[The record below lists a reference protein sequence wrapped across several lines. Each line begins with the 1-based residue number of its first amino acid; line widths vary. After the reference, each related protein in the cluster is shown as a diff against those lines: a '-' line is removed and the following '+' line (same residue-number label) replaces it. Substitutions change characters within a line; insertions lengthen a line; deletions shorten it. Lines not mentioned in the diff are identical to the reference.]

1 MIAERFDKFYLV
13 GIGGI
18 GMSAIARL
26 LLQRGFEVAGYDKT
40 PSELTRALEAEG
52 ARVSFENQPELAIPL
67 EMRDAAR
74 TLVIYTPAVPA
85 THAVPA
91 WFAAQGFEMVKRAR
105 ALGMITADGITMAI
119 AGTHGKTTTTT
130 LLAHLL
136 ATAGY
141 EFTALL
147 GGVSSN
153 YNSNLL
159 SRGTRYFVTE
169 ADEFDRSFL
178 QLRPAYAAITSM
190 DADHLDIYGEPAAL
204 HQAYTEFAALCTNL
218 LVYRAG
224 MPLPLPSNCASN
236 SYGEGGSIRAAN
248 IRVVNG
254 AFEFDYEGDQSI
266 AGIRC
271 GMPGLHNI
279 ENALAAISLA
289 TAVGVTAECIKLGM
303 ASFRGVKR
311 RFELVWSGNGKVFI
325 DDYAHHPTEINAL
338 LNSVRVLYPGKRV
351 LGIFQPHLF
360 SRTRDFM
367 DGFAE
372 SLSALDTC
380 WLLDI
385 YPARELPLAGINAQT
400 LLTKMSCEKALVEAA
415 ALPEKVLAASWDV
428 LLSIGAGDIDRWVQP
443 IVERLQ
449 SREAVV

>member
-1 MIAERFDKFYLV
+1 MIAKRFDRFYLV

-40 PSELTRALEAEG
+40 PSELTQALQAEG
-52 ARVSFENQPELAIPL
+52 AQVSFADQAELAIPAN
-67 EMRDAAR
+67 MRDAAR

-85 THAVPA
+85 THALPA
-91 WFAAQGFEMVKRAR
+91 WFATQGFEMVKRAK
-105 ALGMITADGITMAI
+105 ALGMITADGITLAI

-136 ATAGY
+136 ATANY

-147 GGVSSN
+147 GGLSSN

-204 HQAYTEFAALCTNL
+204 HQAYADFAALCSQM

-224 MPLPLPSNCASN
+224 MPLPLPKTAASY
-236 SYGEGGSIRAAN
+236 SYGDGGSIRATN
-248 IRVVNG
+248 IHVADG
-254 AFEFDYEGDQSI
+254 AFVFDYEAEQTI
-266 AGIRC
+266 TNIRC

-289 TAVGVTAECIKLGM
+289 LAVGVSAEHIKAGM

-311 RFELVWSGNGKVFI
+311 RFELVWSSRKQVYI

-338 LNSVRVLYPGKRV
+338 LASIRVLHPGKRV

-367 DGFAE
+367 EGFAE

-385 YPARELPLAGINAQT
+385 YPARELPIAGITAQT
-400 LLTKMSCEKALVEAA
+400 LLDKINCEKALVQAA
-415 ALPEKVLAASWDV
+415 DLPERVAAASWDV
-428 LLSIGAGDIDRWVQP
+428 LLTIGAGDIDRCVTP
-443 IVERLQ
+443 IANRLK
-449 SREAVV
+449 SKEVVL